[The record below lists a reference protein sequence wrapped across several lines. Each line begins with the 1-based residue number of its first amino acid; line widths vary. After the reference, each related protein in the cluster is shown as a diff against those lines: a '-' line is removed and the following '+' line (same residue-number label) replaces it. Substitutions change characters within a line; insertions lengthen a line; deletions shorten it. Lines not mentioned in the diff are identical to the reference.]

1 MLTSTSTVL
10 FQVTLLV
17 AAFLCTLV
25 TGELLVF
32 QTVVMPG
39 IAKLKDADYLRAF
52 QLIDGIIQKNQP
64 VFVFVWIGS
73 VVALVGTCLFG
84 ILLRTERVVGSDAS
98 DEKDLGLGTTELI
111 WLVIS
116 TVAWLICQYTT
127 FTINVP
133 MNNRIQTLD
142 TDRLSGAE
150 ASIERQYFE
159 SPWMKWNLFRT
170 IVMALVSVC
179 LLVLLLVID

>member
-1 MLTSTSTVL
+1 MTTTSTAL
-10 FQVTLLV
+10 FQGALLV

-73 VVALVGTCLFG
+73 VVATVGTCLVG
-84 ILLRTERVVGSDAS
+84 ILLRAGLVKEAESDTSDRV
-98 DEKDLGLGTTELI
+98 LGTLELV
-111 WLVIS
+111 WLILS
-116 TVAWLICQYTT
+116 TLVWLICQYTT

-133 MNNRIQTLD
+133 MNNRVQTLD

-150 ASIERQYFE
+150 ASMERQYFE
-159 SPWMKWNLFRT
+159 GSWMKWNLFRT
-170 IVMALVSVC
+170 ILMALVSVC
-179 LLVLLLVID
+179 LLVLLLVVD